1 MTQGRSTIVE
11 PVSAVRIRALCD
23 TLHLDSYPGGTM
35 RSIRWLLLALMA
47 VTGAC
52 SRHPAYGVPRPHSP
66 SMDTITQGSD
76 TANHHPTP

>member
-1 MTQGRSTIVE
+1 
-11 PVSAVRIRALCD
+11 
-23 TLHLDSYPGGTM
+23 M